1 MNISIFGLGYVG
13 AVTAACL
20 AKGNHE
26 VIGVDIKEE
35 KVEAMNHGKAP
46 FYEKD
51 LDDLISHAV
60 EKDRLKATK
69 DVKEAVENSQ
79 ISLICVGTPSNPD
92 GSLNLD
98 YVNNV
103 CKDIG
108 TALNYKN
115 EFHVVVIRSTVLPGS
130 TENILIPILEKASKK
145 KSSGDFGVCVNPE
158 FMREGQAIYDFF
170 NPERIVI
177 GESDKKSGDY
187 AAQMY
192 DDIHAAIIRTDIKTS
207 EMVKYVDN
215 AFHAIKVTFANEIG
229 SVCKRLGIDAHELM
243 NIFCMDKKLN
253 LSPYYFEPGFAF
265 GGSCLPKD
273 LSALLSKAGE
283 LKLSCP
289 LLESIIPSNQEHI
302 DRVVE
307 LIISQNKKRIGIFGL
322 SFKGGT
328 SDTRESP
335 VIFAITRL
343 YEKGYAKLF
352 EKGYDIYVFDPN
364 LNKSDR
370 ENMPSHIVPLLS
382 SSLEEVVEKSEVLVI
397 ANNDK
402 EFKRIPSLMREGQ
415 ILIDIVRVIEADE
428 VKGGRYIGTCW

>member
-20 AKGNHE
+20 AKGNHS
-26 VIGVDIKEE
+26 VIGIDIKAE

-51 LDDLISHAV
+51 LGNLISQAVERNRLRATTDVKDAV
-60 EKDRLKATK
+60 EKS
-69 DVKEAVENSQ
+69 E

-98 YVNNV
+98 YAKRV
-103 CKDIG
+103 CEDVGI
-108 TALNYKN
+108 ALKYKN
-115 EFHVVVIRSTVLPGS
+115 EFHVVVIRSTMLPGS
-130 TENILIPILEKASKK
+130 TENVLIPLLEKASEK
-145 KSSGDFGVCVNPE
+145 KSSVDFGVCVNPE

-177 GESDKKSGDY
+177 GESDKKSGDCV
-187 AAQMY
+187 AEMY
-192 DDIHAAIIRTDIKTS
+192 DDIHATVIRTDIKTA

-215 AFHAIKVTFANEIG
+215 TFHAIKVTFANEIG

-253 LSPYYFEPGFAF
+253 LSSYYFKPGFAF

-289 LLESIIPSNQEHI
+289 LLESIFPSNQEHI
-302 DRVVE
+302 DRVLE
-307 LIISQNKKRIGIFGL
+307 LIISQNKKKIGVFGL
-322 SFKGGT
+322 SFKSGT

-335 VIFAITRL
+335 VIFAINRL
-343 YEKGYAKLF
+343 YERGYAKLF
-352 EKGYDIYVFDPN
+352 EKGYEIYIFDPN
-364 LNKSDR
+364 IDKSDM
-370 ENMPSHIVPLLS
+370 ENMPSNIVPLLS
-382 SSLEEVVEKSEVLVI
+382 SSLEEVVEKSEVLVVM
-397 ANNDK
+397 NNDE
-402 EFKRIPSLMREGQ
+402 EFKRIPSLMQEGQ
-415 ILIDIVRVIEADE
+415 VLIDIVKVIEAGE
-428 VKGGRYIGTCW
+428 VKKGRYIGVCW

>member
-1 MNISIFGLGYVG
+1 MPCQKQS
-13 AVTAACL
+13 CC
-20 AKGNHE
+20 
-26 VIGVDIKEE
+26 
-35 KVEAMNHGKAP
+35 
-46 FYEKD
+46 
-51 LDDLISHAV
+51 
-60 EKDRLKATK
+60 DRRLRATK
-69 DVKEAVENSQ
+69 DVKEAVKNSK

-98 YVNNV
+98 YVKKV
-103 CKDIG
+103 CENIG
-108 TALNYKN
+108 TALKNKN

-145 KSSGDFGVCVNPE
+145 KSSVDFGVCVNPE

-177 GESDKKSGDY
+177 GECDKTSGDCV
-187 AAQMY
+187 AEIY
-192 DDIHAAIIRTDIKTS
+192 DDVDATIIRTDIKTA

-215 AFHAIKVTFANEIG
+215 TFHAIKITFANEIG
-229 SVCKRLGIDAHELM
+229 SVCKRFGIDAHELM
-243 NIFCMDKKLN
+243 NIFCMDRKLN
-253 LSPYYFEPGFAF
+253 LSPYYFKPGFAF

-289 LLESIIPSNQEHI
+289 LLEAIIPSNQEHI

-307 LIISQNKKRIGIFGL
+307 LIISQNKRRIGIFGL

-335 VIFAITRL
+335 AIFAINRL

-352 EKGYDIYVFDPN
+352 EKGYEIYIFDPN
-364 LNKSDR
+364 LDKSDM
-370 ENMPSHIVPLLS
+370 ENLPSHIVPLLK
-382 SSLEEVVEKSEVLVI
+382 SSLEEVVEKAEVLVI
-397 ANNDK
+397 TNNEKD
-402 EFKRIPSLMREGQ
+402 FKRIPSLMREGQ
-415 ILIDIVRVIEADE
+415 ILIDIVKAIEADE
-428 VKGGRYIGTCW
+428 VKEGRYMGVCW

>member
-13 AVTAACL
+13 AVTAACF
-20 AKGNHE
+20 AKGNHA
-26 VIGVDIKEE
+26 VIGVDLKEE
-35 KVEAMNHGKAP
+35 KVNAINHGKAP

-51 LDDLISHAV
+51 LDELTSQAVQKNRLRATEDVEEAV
-60 EKDRLKATK
+60 EKSK
-69 DVKEAVENSQ
+69 

-98 YVNNV
+98 YVENV

-108 TALNYKN
+108 TALKYKN
-115 EFHVVVIRSTVLPGS
+115 EFHVVVIRSTILPGS
-130 TENILIPILEKASKK
+130 TEKVLIPILEKASEK
-145 KSSGDFGVCVNPE
+145 KSSVDFGVCVNPE

-177 GESDKKSGDY
+177 GECDKTSGDCV
-187 AAQMY
+187 AEIY
-192 DDIHAAIIRTDIKTS
+192 DDVDATIIRTDIKTS

-215 AFHAIKVTFANEIG
+215 TFHAIKVTFANEIG
-229 SVCKRLGIDAHELM
+229 SVCKKLGIDAHELM
-243 NIFCMDKKLN
+243 NIFYMDKKLN
-253 LSPYYFEPGFAF
+253 LSPYYFKPGFAF

-289 LLESIIPSNQEHI
+289 LLESIIPSNHEHI
-302 DRVVE
+302 DRAVE
-307 LIISQNKKRIGIFGL
+307 LIISQNKRRIGIFGL

-335 VIFAITRL
+335 VIFAINRL

-352 EKGYDIYVFDPN
+352 EKGYEIHLFDQN
-364 LNKSDR
+364 LDESDM
-370 ENMPSHIVPLLS
+370 ENLPSHIVPLLR

-402 EFKRIPSLMREGQ
+402 KFRRIPSLMREEQ
-415 ILIDIVRVIEADE
+415 ILIDLVKVIEAGE
-428 VKGGRYIGTCW
+428 VKDGEYIGVCW

>member
-20 AKGNHE
+20 AKGNHG

-46 FYEKD
+46 FYEKN

-60 EKDRLKATK
+60 EKDRLRATE

-98 YVNNV
+98 HVKRV
-103 CKDIG
+103 CEDIG
-108 TALNYKN
+108 TALKYKN

-130 TENILIPILEKASKK
+130 TENILIPILKKTSKK
-145 KSSGDFGVCVNPE
+145 KSSIDFGVCVNPE

-177 GESDKKSGDY
+177 GESNKESGDSVV
-187 AAQMY
+187 QIY
-192 DDIHAAIIRTDIKTS
+192 DDIHATVIRTDIKTA

-215 AFHAIKVTFANEIG
+215 TFHAIKVTFANEIG
-229 SVCKRLGIDAHELM
+229 SICKRWGIDAHELM
-243 NIFCMDKKLN
+243 NIFCRDRKLN
-253 LSPYYFEPGFAF
+253 LSPYYLKPGFAF
-265 GGSCLPKD
+265 GGSCLTKD
-273 LSALLSKAGE
+273 LSALLSRAGE
-283 LKLSCP
+283 LKLNCP
-289 LLESIIPSNQEHI
+289 LLESIIPSNHEHI

-307 LIISQNKKRIGIFGL
+307 LIISQKKNKIGIFGL
-322 SFKGGT
+322 SFKSGT

-335 VIFAITRL
+335 VILAINRL
-343 YEKGYAKLF
+343 YEKGYTKLF
-352 EKGYDIYVFDPN
+352 EKGYDIYVYDPN
-364 LNKSDR
+364 LDESDM
-370 ENMPSHIVPLLS
+370 ENMPPHIVPLLRP
-382 SSLEEVVEKSEVLVI
+382 SLEEVVEKSEVLVI
-397 ANNDK
+397 ANND
-402 EFKRIPSLMREGQ
+402 EDFKRIPSLMRKGQ
-415 ILIDIVRVIEADE
+415 ILIDLVRVIEAGG
-428 VKGGRYIGTCW
+428 VKKGRYTGVCW

>member
-20 AKGNHE
+20 AKGNH
-26 VIGVDIKEE
+26 VVVGVELKEE

-51 LDDLISHAV
+51 LDGLISHAV
-60 EKDRLKATK
+60 EKNKLRATT
-69 DVKEAVENSQ
+69 DVKNAVEKSE

-98 YVNNV
+98 YVKNV

-108 TALNYKN
+108 SALKYKN
-115 EFHVVVIRSTVLPGS
+115 EFHVVVIRSTILPGS
-130 TENILIPILEKASKK
+130 TGNILIPILEKASEK
-145 KSSGDFGVCVNPE
+145 KSSVDFGVCVNPE

-177 GESDKKSGDY
+177 GESDERSGDY
-187 AAQMY
+187 VAEIY
-192 DDIHAAIIRTDIKTS
+192 DDIHAAIIRTDIKTA

-215 AFHAIKVTFANEIG
+215 TFHAIKVTFANEIG
-229 SVCKRLGIDAHELM
+229 SVCKRLGIDAHEIM
-243 NIFCMDKKLN
+243 DIFCKDRKLN
-253 LSPYYFEPGFAF
+253 LSSYYLKPGFAF

-307 LIISQNKKRIGIFGL
+307 LIISQNKRRIGIFGL
-322 SFKGGT
+322 SFKSGT

-335 VIFAITRL
+335 VI
-343 YEKGYAKLF
+343 
-352 EKGYDIYVFDPN
+352 
-364 LNKSDR
+364 
-370 ENMPSHIVPLLS
+370 
-382 SSLEEVVEKSEVLVI
+382 
-397 ANNDK
+397 
-402 EFKRIPSLMREGQ
+402 
-415 ILIDIVRVIEADE
+415 
-428 VKGGRYIGTCW
+428 